1 MGMDFVYD
9 GHSNDGGIYQITNRV
24 NGRIYLGS
32 TSQFKKRWSQHK
44 AMLTGNCHHNQF
56 LQNDFN
62 KCGAAA
68 FVLQVLSIIPDKAE
82 RLLVE
87 ETLIRRHFGEGCY
100 NLKSE
105 VGSPQLMSDETRAK
119 IGAASAARPRKPHT
133 EATKEKIRQ
142 AKMGQRLP
150 PDVEAHRVDAIR
162 AAHAARKASGTVR
175 ISPFRGVPRTEE
187 AKVKMR
193 ESVEQRRQNG
203 TLVLS
208 PEQRD
213 HLRQINLGKI
223 YGPRSE
229 ETKAKLRKA
238 WESRPRVATRGPMSE
253 ETRENIRQAKLGK
266 PHTEASRDK
275 MSASHKGRTLSEETK
290 TKMSAARK
298 GQGTGRHHSEE
309 TRAKMS
315 AAKKGR
321 PGRPLSEETKAKIS
335 AARKSRSTRP
345 HSEETR
351 AKMSLAQKNRR
362 ASEKSGVAP

>member
-1 MGMDFVYD
+1 MRFIYD
-9 GHSNDGGIYQITNRV
+9 GHANEGGIYRITNQI
-24 NGRIYLGS
+24 NGRFYIGS
-32 TSQFKKRWSQHK
+32 TCQFKVRWATHRRELLK
-44 AMLTGNCHHNQF
+44 GDHCNVF

-62 KCGAAA
+62 KCGADA
-68 FVLQVLSIIPDKAE
+68 FVVEVLEVIPDRDSRLCAE
-82 RLLVE
+82 G
-87 ETLIRRHFGEGCY
+87 TLIRQHFGEGCY
-100 NLKSE
+100 NLEPE
-105 VGSPQLMSDETRAK
+105 VGPHSPVNS
-119 IGAASAARPRKPHT
+119 RPRKPHT

-142 AKMGQRLP
+142 AKLGMRLP
-150 PDVEAHRVDAIR
+150 PDVEAQRVDAVR
-162 AAHAARKASGTVR
+162 ASLAKLKATGGTR
-175 ISPFRGVPRTEE
+175 DWGASKRGVPRTEE

-193 ESVEQRRQNG
+193 ESIEQRRQNG

-238 WESRPRVATRGPMSE
+238 WESRSRVATRGPMSE

-290 TKMSAARK
+290 AKMSAARK
-298 GQGTGRHHSEE
+298 GRGTGRHHSEE
-309 TRAKMS
+309 ARAKMS

-335 AARKSRSTRP
+335 AARKNRSIKP